1 MKPTGRP
8 RSAREVPAKLD
19 REETLVCMV
28 LAFCIAGASIDVVY
42 KVLG

>member
-1 MKPTGRP
+1 MAEFDRD
-8 RSAREVPAKLD
+8 EV
-19 REETLVCMV
+19 LVCMV

>member
-1 MKPTGRP
+1 MRQPRP
-8 RSAREVPAKLD
+8 EFDRDEV
-19 REETLVCMV
+19 LVCMV